1 VSTCEACGGT
11 SFIQRNGIE
20 KEQGLNELSGA
31 GVVLSVLKHQKL
43 MLGKFLHI
51 VLTTPSKDLSDS
63 TRKSVSSF
71 LKGNGKHL
79 AVDVIRAIYEHP
91 FSFHPGP
98 LAAML
103 PPSFSFSPVAAECT
117 DGISSQT
124 AMEAEAEARAP
135 QPTQVELCDYFVE
148 EVCKEVGKEMI
159 ALTKGDNLQGA
170 QAQAGQRYTWAF
182 LLGVSFDMMQSFVV
196 STAPILWILLT
207 SAAMGEKRAEHLKQV
222 YVARKGKGQGSN
234 HA

>member
-1 VSTCEACGGT
+1 MSTCEACGGT
-11 SFIQRNGIE
+11 SLIQQNGIE

-63 TRKSVSSF
+63 TRKSISSF

-135 QPTQVELCDYFVE
+135 QPT
-148 EVCKEVGKEMI
+148 
-159 ALTKGDNLQGA
+159 
-170 QAQAGQRYTWAF
+170 
-182 LLGVSFDMMQSFVV
+182 
-196 STAPILWILLT
+196 
-207 SAAMGEKRAEHLKQV
+207 
-222 YVARKGKGQGSN
+222 
-234 HA
+234 